1 MRAGACAANP
11 EEGSSMNRR
20 NGVRLTLLVLVGV
33 LSIFLYRMG
42 KGFDLLLDNKTV
54 TIGEKTYKAFS
65 LVRVSVDGSE
75 PLELMKRDREVISV
89 VGYNHRIKVEVLD
102 MDEDVVKTVEKEFE
116 ITRETGD
123 LLSIPALVEG
133 EPDWIIVRPKS

>member
-1 MRAGACAANP
+1 
-11 EEGSSMNRR
+11 
-20 NGVRLTLLVLVGV
+20 
-33 LSIFLYRMG
+33 MG